1 MLKKLIN
8 KIKNQFPSQKQFTS
22 ALENAMTNTMYLIE
36 FKDNTSKIVNG
47 RDFLKLD
54 ARKIKNFKR
63 KSL

>member
-8 KIKNQFPSQKQFTS
+8 KIKNQFPFQKQFTN
-22 ALENAMTNTMYLIE
+22 ALENTMANTMYLIE

-54 ARKIKNFKR
+54 ARKIKNFKEM
-63 KSL
+63 

>member
-22 ALENAMTNTMYLIE
+22 ALENAMSNTMYLIE

-54 ARKIKNFKR
+54 ARKIKNFKEI
-63 KSL
+63 

>member
-8 KIKNQFPSQKQFTS
+8 KIKNQFPSQKQFTN
-22 ALENAMTNTMYLIE
+22 ALENAMANTMYLIE

-54 ARKIKNFKR
+54 ARKIKNFKEI
-63 KSL
+63 

>member
-22 ALENAMTNTMYLIE
+22 ALENAMENTMYLIE
-36 FKDNTSKIVNG
+36 FKNNTSKIVNG

-54 ARKIKNFKR
+54 TRQIKNFKEI
-63 KSL
+63 

>member
-8 KIKNQFPSQKQFTS
+8 KIKNHFPSQKRFGR
-22 ALENAMTNTMYLIE
+22 ALEDAFVNTMFLIE

-54 ARKIKNFKR
+54 ANTIKNFKEM
-63 KSL
+63 

>member
-22 ALENAMTNTMYLIE
+22 ALENAMANTMYLIE

-47 RDFLKLD
+47 RNFLKLD
-54 ARKIKNFKR
+54 ARKIKNFKEM
-63 KSL
+63 

>member
-22 ALENAMTNTMYLIE
+22 ALEDVMTNTMYLVE

-54 ARKIKNFKR
+54 ARKIKNFKEM
-63 KSL
+63 

>member
-22 ALENAMTNTMYLIE
+22 ALENAMANTMYLIE

-54 ARKIKNFKR
+54 ARKIKNFKEM
-63 KSL
+63 

>member
-22 ALENAMTNTMYLIE
+22 ALENAIANTMYLIE

-54 ARKIKNFKR
+54 ARKIKNFKEI
-63 KSL
+63 

>member
-22 ALENAMTNTMYLIE
+22 ALENTMANTMYLIE

-54 ARKIKNFKR
+54 ARKIKNFKEM
-63 KSL
+63 

>member
-8 KIKNQFPSQKQFTS
+8 KIKNQFPSQKHFTS
-22 ALENAMTNTMYLIE
+22 ALENAMANTMYLIE

-54 ARKIKNFKR
+54 ARKIKNFKEI
-63 KSL
+63 

>member
-8 KIKNQFPSQKQFTS
+8 KIKNHFPSQKCFGR
-22 ALENAMTNTMYLIE
+22 ALEDVFANTMFLIE

-54 ARKIKNFKR
+54 ANTIKNFKEM
-63 KSL
+63 

>member
-22 ALENAMTNTMYLIE
+22 ALENTMTNTMYLIE

-54 ARKIKNFKR
+54 ARKIKNFKEM
-63 KSL
+63 

>member
-22 ALENAMTNTMYLIE
+22 ALENAMANTMYLIE

-54 ARKIKNFKR
+54 ARKIKNFKEI
-63 KSL
+63 

>member
-47 RDFLKLD
+47 HDFLKLD
-54 ARKIKNFKR
+54 ARQIKNFKEM
-63 KSL
+63 